1 MLSNQGYSFMV
12 CRKFQTV
19 FVLIVVVLF
28 FAQGC
33 AGRVPN
39 PVKVAQS
46 DDVKKSCDEIRYGV
60 KKYRRN
66 IKKMIPA
73 VKAADKKRT
82 LLMLTGGFLILP
94 WFFLDLSDADKIEAN
109 AQRARYNYLVD
120 LAKKRN
126 CRFKVSKLK
135 KFYFDGKGYKKRNR

>member
-1 MLSNQGYSFMV
+1 MV
-12 CRKFQTV
+12 YRKFQPV

-28 FAQGC
+28 FVQGC
-33 AGRVPN
+33 AGRAAH

-46 DDVKKSCDEIRYGV
+46 GDVKKTCNEIRHET

-82 LLMLTGGFLILP
+82 LLMLSGGLLIIP
-94 WFFLDLSDADKIEAN
+94 WFFLDLTDADKIEAN
-109 AQRARYNYLVD
+109 AQRARHNYLVD
-120 LAKKRN
+120 IAKKSN

-135 KFYFDGKGYKKRNR
+135 KFYFDDKGYKKRNR